1 MTLTEEQ
8 IRSAVA
14 EQAGGWFVANRAGP
28 LEYEDRVAFV
38 AWLRASPVHVEEYLG
53 VASIARDLA
62 AVTSD
67 WDVPL
72 EPLIAQARADD
83 EVVSLEPPVP
93 RGEPSLKRS
102 WVLRE
107 WALAASAACATVLLA
122 AGILWSVRDGELLG
136 LPKTY
141 QTAHGEQSVQRLPD
155 GSLLHLDTDSAVTV
169 RYSGRER
176 VVALNRGQALFQVAH
191 AGTRRFRVAAGEAQV
206 LAVGTEFDVYR
217 KRSTTVVT
225 VAEGQVAVYAG
236 AAVPPT
242 NAGTFPRLAQRVNA
256 GYQVRIDAGVMSA
269 QPVPADLNQA
279 LAWAQRRIVFEQRP
293 LGEVAEEFNR
303 YGRVPLVIEDVEL
316 RALPIS
322 GAFDVYDTD
331 SFAAFLSTLDGVSV
345 ERTPTQIRVTRTTPA
360 GQASRPV
367 TR

>member
-1 MTLTEEQ
+1 MRQPPASRLPL
-8 IRSAVA
+8 
-14 EQAGGWFVANRAGP
+14 WRAWP
-28 LEYEDRVAFV
+28 
-38 AWLRASPVHVEEYLG
+38 
-53 VASIARDLA
+53 I
-62 AVTSD
+62 
-67 WDVPL
+67 
-72 EPLIAQARADD
+72 
-83 EVVSLEPPVP
+83 
-93 RGEPSLKRS
+93 
-102 WVLRE
+102 
-107 WALAASAACATVLLA
+107 AASLLALA
-122 AGILWSVRDGELLG
+122 AGILWWAHDGQLLG

-141 QTAHGEQSVQRLPD
+141 QTAHGEQLVRRLPD
-155 GSLLHLDTDSAVTV
+155 GTLVRLDTDSAVTV

-176 VVALNRGQALFQVAH
+176 VVEVNRGQALFQVAH
-191 AGTRRFRVAAGEAQV
+191 DDRRRFRVAAGEAQV

-225 VAEGQVAVYAG
+225 VAEGQVVVYAG
-236 AAVPPT
+236 AAVPPP

-269 QPVPADLNQA
+269 QPMPADLNQA
-279 LAWAQRRIVFEQRP
+279 LAWAQRRIVFERRP

-303 YGRVPLVIEDVEL
+303 YGRVPLVIEDAEL

-360 GQASRPV
+360 GQAPRPV

>member
-1 MTLTEEQ
+1 MRQPPASRLPL
-8 IRSAVA
+8 
-14 EQAGGWFVANRAGP
+14 WRAWP
-28 LEYEDRVAFV
+28 
-38 AWLRASPVHVEEYLG
+38 
-53 VASIARDLA
+53 I
-62 AVTSD
+62 
-67 WDVPL
+67 
-72 EPLIAQARADD
+72 
-83 EVVSLEPPVP
+83 
-93 RGEPSLKRS
+93 
-102 WVLRE
+102 
-107 WALAASAACATVLLA
+107 AASLLALA
-122 AGILWSVRDGELLG
+122 AGILWWAHDGQLLG

-141 QTAHGEQSVQRLPD
+141 QTAHGEQLVRRLPD
-155 GSLLHLDTDSAVTV
+155 GTLVRLDTDSAVTV

-176 VVALNRGQALFQVAH
+176 VVEVNRGQALFQVAH
-191 AGTRRFRVAAGEAQV
+191 DDRRRFRVAAGEAQV

-225 VAEGQVAVYAG
+225 VAEGQVVVYAG
-236 AAVPPT
+236 AAVPP

-279 LAWAQRRIVFEQRP
+279 LAWAQRRIVFERRP

-303 YGRVPLVIEDVEL
+303 YGRVPLVIEDAEL

-331 SFAAFLSTLDGVSV
+331 SFAAFLNTLDGVSV

-360 GQASRPV
+360 GQAPRPV